1 MKILYNNFE
10 YLDLLSNIQKNYKT
24 VYGWG
29 AFGAYADYAN
39 NRSRYKV
46 PNAPKDSFIFDCS
59 GFAYKAIPWGWNGSH
74 TRYGGAIYKAIPE
87 LETNNIMTICSEVS
101 TDFSRIS
108 PGEVLYGKFNGNGH
122 VGIYAG
128 DCYVY
133 ECTTDFGGGVMI
145 TRILNVSSI
154 NGAGYPGRQWQKHG
168 KLPFIEYVNKY
179 NKCCQYKRDH
189 GQCPGCNII
198 V

>member
-10 YLDLLSNIQKNYKT
+10 YLEKLFDIQKNYKT

-87 LETNNIMTICSEVS
+87 LETNNILKICTDVSE
-101 TDFSRIS
+101 DFTNIQIT
-108 PGEVLYGKFNGNGH
+108 EILYMPGH

-128 DCYVY
+128 NGNVI
-133 ECTTDFGGGVMI
+133 ECTTAGPGGVI
-145 TRILNVSSI
+145 VSTLA
-154 NGAGYPGRQWQKHG
+154 GAKSLHGSEWKKHA
-168 KLPFIEYVNKY
+168 KLPFLEYVDRY